1 MTDSGGGGN
10 GGNAVLGGLRL
21 LDEDVAICNI
31 YLKKYRNSCLK
42 KAMQLGRNSQI
53 HKLETFGKCN
63 SAQIRNLCQNW
74 LDKQNVLW

>member
-1 MTDSGGGGN
+1 M
-10 GGNAVLGGLRL
+10 R
-21 LDEDVAICNI
+21 
-31 YLKKYRNSCLK
+31 

-74 LDKQNVLW
+74 LDK